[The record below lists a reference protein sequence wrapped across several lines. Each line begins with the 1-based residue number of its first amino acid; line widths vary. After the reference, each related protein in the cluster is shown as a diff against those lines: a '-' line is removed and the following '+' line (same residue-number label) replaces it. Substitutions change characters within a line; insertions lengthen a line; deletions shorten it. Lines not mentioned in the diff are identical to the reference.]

1 MQGTKKIQN
10 LPLKVKH
17 SAKANL
23 RLSPFTC
30 ICALING
37 CFAILLLFLYGCGA
51 FGPPP
56 DYYQK
61 TLEMEGY
68 GEQTRSETGRHP
80 GDVVSSPENQGST
93 KVIKKPSDEPPIIE
107 VVQKTAQEKDETV
120 AIAKSNNV
128 LEQPEQKT
136 LNHEFSVSPVSNFGT
151 ERRSEP
157 IAVSSDVIRSALEIA
172 GINVRSVEL
181 VNGRVESGKNSV
193 RINFICESSASVNE
207 KFFTICAVTYHLNK
221 ASKTIDVVI
230 GIAEDSQANLL
241 GVLQSNTEDITAWMD
256 NKITRAEW
264 FSRITRK
271 ML

>member
-1 MQGTKKIQN
+1 M
-10 LPLKVKH
+10 PLKVKH

-23 RLSPFTC
+23 RLSPFTRV
-30 ICALING
+30 CALING
-37 CFAILLLFLYGCGA
+37 CFIILLLFLYGCSV
-51 FGPPP
+51 FGPPT

-68 GEQTRSETGRHP
+68 GEQVRSETGRHP
-80 GDVVSSPENQGST
+80 GDVVSSPENQEST
-93 KVIKKPSDEPPIIE
+93 KIVKKPVDEPPIIE
-107 VVQKTAQEKDETV
+107 VVPKPAQEKDEMVATV
-120 AIAKSNNV
+120 ERKNV
-128 LEQPEQKT
+128 LPQPMQKE
-136 LNHEFSVSPVSNFGT
+136 NQEPSVSPMLNLKPEG
-151 ERRSEP
+151 RSEP

-172 GINVRSVEL
+172 GISVRSVEL
-181 VNGRVESGKNSV
+181 VNGRTEGGKNSV
-193 RINFICESSASVNE
+193 RVNFICELSKSVND

-221 ASKTIDVVI
+221 ASKTIDVVV